1 MDQLMPIG
9 SITTS
14 KLEESNFPTYSK
26 NVMTNSNDEEK
37 TTPPSTPRFAVGSND
52 MNLTSMEF
60 WFRTFESEHLLH

>member
-1 MDQLMPIG
+1 MPIG

-60 WFRTFESEHLLH
+60 